1 MLLFFS
7 WSIKN
12 QPKIFLDLIFFGSR
26 LFWTKLVFDPTFFTL
41 FKKIGSKEVLSKNV
55 GPQKLRPT
63 NNESKKLPTHHPP
76 GTLVHEMTTWK
87 WWPEL
92 SKGSLRIKK
101 CHSNICPYQEYPSC
115 CWPYFDQT
123 FCTQFSWALIFVGQH
138 FFGPKSIDPNIFWTK
153 YVFGFFWTKLFLDQ
167 YFFI

>member
-101 CHSNICPYQEYPSC
+101 CHKKWKKSTIFLTPPPQDVLDFFEFRKNLKTDDPLPSYLI
-115 CWPYFDQT
+115 WEKFEIGNN
-123 FCTQFSWALIFVGQH
+123 FEFSEPL
-138 FFGPKSIDPNIFWTK
+138 SIQKT
-153 YVFGFFWTKLFLDQ
+153 
-167 YFFI
+167 